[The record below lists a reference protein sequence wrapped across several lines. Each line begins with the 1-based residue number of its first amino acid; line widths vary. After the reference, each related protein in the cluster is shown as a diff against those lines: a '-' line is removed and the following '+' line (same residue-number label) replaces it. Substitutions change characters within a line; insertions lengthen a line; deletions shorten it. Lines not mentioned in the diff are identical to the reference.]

1 METLVIFGALAI
13 GYTIGKT
20 QNNES
25 HYSKKQQ
32 KSDPNEKIQKKQR
45 KIRKRRSNT
54 PPRKYKKSLELRAP
68 SRT

>member
-1 METLVIFGALAI
+1 METLVIVGALAI

-25 HYSKKQQ
+25 YYSNK
-32 KSDPNEKIQKKQR
+32 QKKQKKQNKQNKQK
-45 KIRKRRSNT
+45 KIIKRRSNT
-54 PPRKYKKSLELRAP
+54 PPRTYKKSLELRAP

>member
-1 METLVIFGALAI
+1 METLVIAGAIAI
-13 GYTIGKT
+13 GYTIGKI
-20 QNNES
+20 QNNPS
-25 HYSKKQQ
+25 YYSKQQQ
-32 KSDPNEKIQKKQR
+32 KSNPNEKRQK